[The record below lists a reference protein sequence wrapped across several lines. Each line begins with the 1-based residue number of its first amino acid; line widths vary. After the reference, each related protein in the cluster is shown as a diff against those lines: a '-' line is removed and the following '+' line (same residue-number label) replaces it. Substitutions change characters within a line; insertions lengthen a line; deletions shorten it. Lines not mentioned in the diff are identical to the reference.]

1 MNEFTAQDIYNY
13 LSNEWIKLN
22 KKFILEEE
30 LLEKR
35 KVSHKLH
42 VEGIS
47 NPGINAKLVDD
58 IGKVDLRLLERSNLT
73 QKYVGCLSLIMT
85 VIGIEGSE
93 SAKNIK
99 EGVEKFF
106 QENKHLYRE
115 MFELDK
121 QISDSLLDILK
132 QVLHVE

>member
-35 KVSHKLH
+35 KVSHKSR

-58 IGKVDLRLLERSNLT
+58 IDKVDLRLFERSILT
-73 QKYVGCLSLIMT
+73 QKFVGCLSLIT
-85 VIGIEGSE
+85 NVIGIEGSE
-93 SAKNIK
+93 SSKNIK
-99 EGVEKFF
+99 EGVEKFL

-121 QISDSLLDILK
+121 QINNSLLDILK
-132 QVLHVE
+132 QVLNVE